1 MNMSNSMNVL
11 YVPVGVGT
19 FDLVCAQDQ
28 FEKSIS
34 LLKTLYPEVTVPN
47 EPLLTL
53 AKLNSFLDAN
63 TPDFVIVQ
71 NITFANSAYVSE
83 VLARF
88 TCPLLL
94 WTLTEPIVDGARL
107 RLNSLTGAYSAANTM
122 MLLGRNNF
130 LYVLGSPEDESVIK
144 KIKYALAAVGLKSAL
159 KGMKM
164 AAIGH
169 TPQGFGFGRALDSEL
184 LKNFSVRLESIEVR
198 ELMDKARSYKEGE
211 SDQYKTLMEQSTCN
225 CETCP
230 KERMEDSAHLMH
242 AYMDYVKENNI
253 SALASRCWPDFFTS
267 YGTPVC
273 SVLSLL
279 NDQGVASVC
288 ESDMYGALSQYV
300 ARNLTDK
307 SSFFGDPVYL
317 DDEAGTITYWHCGM
331 AAPSLAQNHCACVG
345 VHPNR
350 KIGPVMDFACAAEKE
365 VTIFRIGRKMDGS
378 FRLFSAKGSALDV
391 PKQFSGTS
399 VVVKPNHDARS
410 VVEKSVVAGW
420 EPHFVVAYG
429 DIHETLE
436 MFAKIMDIEFC
447 AY

>member
-1 MNMSNSMNVL
+1 MSNSMKVL

-19 FDLVCAQDQ
+19 FDLVCARDQ
-28 FEKSIS
+28 FEKSVS
-34 LLKTLYPEVTVPN
+34 LLKNLYPKMIAPD
-47 EPLLTL
+47 EPLLTIPML
-53 AKLNSFLDAN
+53 SSFLDAN
-63 TPDFVIVQ
+63 NPDFIILQ

-122 MLLGRNNF
+122 MLLGRSDF
-130 LYVLGSPEDESVIK
+130 LYVLGSPDDALVTTK
-144 KIKYALAAVGLKSAL
+144 LRNALAAVSLKYAL

-184 LKNFSVRLESIEVR
+184 MKNFSVRLESIEAR
-198 ELMDKARSYKEGE
+198 ELMDKARSYKPGE
-211 SDQYKTLMEQSTCN
+211 SDQYKALMEQSTCN
-225 CETCP
+225 SEECP
-230 KERMEDSAHLMH
+230 SERMDGFAHLMH
-242 AYMDYVKENNI
+242 AYMDYVKENDI
-253 SALASRCWPDFFTS
+253 SALASRCWPDFFTD

-279 NDQGVASVC
+279 NDQNISSSC
-288 ESDMYGALSQYV
+288 ESDMYGALTQFC
-300 ARNLTDK
+300 ARNLTNK
-307 SSFFGDPVYL
+307 SSFFGDPVYM
-317 DDEAGTITYWHCGM
+317 DEKAGTITYWHCGM
-331 AAPSLAQNHCACVG
+331 AAPSLAQNNCACLG

-350 KIGPVMDFACAAEKE
+350 KVGPVMDFACGPYNV
-365 VTIFRIGRKMDGS
+365 VTIFRIGRKIDGT
-378 FRLFSAKGSALDV
+378 FRIFSAKGSALDI

-399 VVVKPNHDARS
+399 IVVKPEHDARKTVEMS
-410 VVEKSVVAGW
+410 VIDGW
-420 EPHFVVAYG
+420 EPHFVIAYG
-429 DIHETLE
+429 DIHDTLE
-436 MFAKIMDIEFC
+436 MFAKIMNIEFC

>member
-1 MNMSNSMNVL
+1 MNMSNAMNVL

-28 FEKSIS
+28 FEKSIA
-34 LLKTLYPEVTVPN
+34 LLKNLCPEVIVPK

-53 AKLNSFLDAN
+53 AKLNAFLDAN
-63 TPDFVIVQ
+63 NPDFVIVQ

-88 TCPLLL
+88 SCPLLL
-94 WTLTEPIVDGARL
+94 WTLTEPVVDGARL

-122 MLLGRNNF
+122 MLLGRNDF
-130 LYVLGSPEDESVIK
+130 LYVLGGPEDPNVITK
-144 KIKYALAAVGLKSAL
+144 VGQALAAAGAKHAL

-164 AAIGH
+164 SAIGH

-184 LKNFSVRLESIEVR
+184 LKTFSVRLESIEAR
-198 ELMDKARSYKEGE
+198 ELMEKARSFKEGE
-211 SDQYKTLMEQSTCN
+211 SDQYKALMEKSTCN
-225 CETCP
+225 CIECP
-230 KERMEDSAHLMH
+230 RERMEDSAHLMH

-253 SALASRCWPDFFTS
+253 QALASRCWPDFFTS

-279 NDQGVASVC
+279 NDQGVASAC
-288 ESDMYGALSQYV
+288 ESDMYGALSLFV
-300 ARNLTDK
+300 ARNLTKK
-307 SSFFGDPVYL
+307 SSFFGDPVYM

-331 AAPSLAQNHCACVG
+331 AAPSLAQKNCACIG

-350 KIGPVMDFACAAEKE
+350 KIGPVMDFVCAPEE
-365 VTIFRIGRKMDGS
+365 HVTIFRIGRKMDGT
-378 FRLFSAKGSALDV
+378 FRLFSTKGSAMDV

-399 VVVKPNHDARS
+399 VVVKTDHDARA
-410 VVEKSVVAGW
+410 VVEKSVVDGW

-429 DIHETLE
+429 DIQDTLA
-436 MFAKIMDIEFC
+436 MFAKIMHIEFC